1 MSSFATVVN
10 IYNRMVAAHN
20 DGIQEAKDAV
30 TGEGADREK
39 ALANVD
45 MMDFQGKLALD
56 NLLTQTLSQVSKSEN
71 DAAAAIARNI

>member
-1 MSSFATVVN
+1 MSSFAKVVQ
-10 IYNRMVAAHN
+10 IYNRMVDAHN
-20 DGIQEAKDAV
+20 GGIEEAKGAV

-56 NLLTQTLSQVSKSEN
+56 NLLTQTLSQVGKSEN

>member
-1 MSSFATVVN
+1 MSSFAKVVQ
-10 IYNRMVAAHN
+10 IYNRMVDAHT
-20 DGIQEAKDAV
+20 DGIEEAKAAV

-71 DAAAAIARNI
+71 DASAAIARNI